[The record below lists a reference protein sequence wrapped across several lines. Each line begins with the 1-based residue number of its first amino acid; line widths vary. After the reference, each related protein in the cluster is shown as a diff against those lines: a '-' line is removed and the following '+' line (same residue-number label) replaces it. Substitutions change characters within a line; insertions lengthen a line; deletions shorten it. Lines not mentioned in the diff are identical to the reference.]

1 MNCHRSRKN
10 LSNIKTSK
18 EDMMARI
25 KIKDLPKD
33 LKISKEEL
41 RSVHGGWGLYS
52 GYNFNLQ
59 EKTQELL
66 YSNRLHVLQ

>member
-1 MNCHRSRKN
+1 
-10 LSNIKTSK
+10 
-18 EDMMARI
+18 MARI
-25 KIKDLPKD
+25 KIEDLPKD